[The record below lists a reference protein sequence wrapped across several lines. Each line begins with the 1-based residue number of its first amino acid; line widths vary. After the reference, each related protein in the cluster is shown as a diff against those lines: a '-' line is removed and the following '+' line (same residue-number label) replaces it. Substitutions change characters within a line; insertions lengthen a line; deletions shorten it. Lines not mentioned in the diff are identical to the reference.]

1 MFANTSVQEFF
12 PTPVWTV
19 DLIAKLAEPL
29 NRQLLVDLERM
40 TSPRPPL
47 PRLGVF
53 WQTHTDMHVR
63 PEFADLTS
71 LIRKATK
78 AALDFL
84 QIDYRDFSITGC
96 WANFNPPGG
105 LHSAHTHPNNYLS
118 GVYYVRTPAGVDSI
132 DFFDPRP
139 AAVAWL
145 QRPRQ
150 INRFN
155 GNRVTVT
162 AQPGRLVIFPSWLL
176 HSVPVNPTNQERVSV
191 AFNAMFTD
199 FTETMSATL
208 HPGSLPFHTPPSH
221 GPRT

>member
-1 MFANTSVQEFF
+1 
-12 PTPVWTV
+12 
-19 DLIAKLAEPL
+19 
-29 NRQLLVDLERM
+29 M

-47 PRLGVF
+47 PRLGAF
-53 WQTHTDMHVR
+53 WQTHTDMHIR

-105 LHSAHTHPNNYLS
+105 LHGAHTHPNNYLS

-150 INRFN
+150 LNRFN
-155 GNRVTVT
+155 GNPSDGYGPARASCHLSLLAA
-162 AQPGRLVIFPSWLL
+162 AQRAGESHESGACQRRLQRDVHRF
-176 HSVPVNPTNQERVSV
+176 HRDDERHLASGQL
-191 AFNAMFTD
+191 AIPHA
-199 FTETMSATL
+199 AL
-208 HPGSLPFHTPPSH
+208 PGSAHLSAPPSH
-221 GPRT
+221 TIYLALALV